1 MSEIS
6 PKKKK
11 FKRLSPEELARSTG
25 LAPAT
30 IHSLIDEYTA
40 ERQRKDK
47 PAERDH
53 QAGFSLS
60 ASTILLTA
68 LLFAALTFT
77 IYFPSLHGQF
87 VFDDAVIENEPMLH
101 ITRLPQLF
109 DLLTSRKIE
118 RAVGMMSFALNYY
131 FGGLHPFGYHLVNV
145 IIHMVNGLILFVL
158 SYRLFTLSGA
168 KERVSGY
175 AFEAAFLGSV
185 LWLVHPLQS
194 QAVAYIVQRLTSL
207 SSLFYLLS
215 LLWYVEGR
223 VRGSYRVVWFTGSV
237 LWGLLALGTK
247 QNTAT
252 LPFFIMVTELLF
264 FGRHSLSVERRKV
277 GFFILLGGVCII
289 IAGTYLGF
297 DFISRIALQY
307 QERGW
312 TVGERVLTELR
323 VVVMY
328 ISLLL
333 YPHPSRLNLDHD
345 ISVSHSLFSPFST
358 FGSFLFIAGLLSL
371 AIFLVRRN
379 RFIAYALFWFFG
391 NLVIESSVIPL
402 ELVFEHRMYL
412 PSMGIFMLVAGVG
425 VGVGSGVWRR
435 GVIGVMMVVTVL
447 CSYWTYERAFVWR
460 GPFSL
465 WMDAVQKSPHKARPH
480 NNLGN
485 AYEKKG
491 VLNKAITE
499 CKKALAIDPNYRD
512 AHNNL
517 GLAYN
522 EKGMVNE
529 AITECK
535 KALAIDPNFREAY
548 YNLGTVY
555 AHKGQTD
562 EAIAA
567 YKRAIA
573 INPNDAK
580 THYNLG
586 NAYATK
592 GQTDEAIAAYKRAIA
607 INPNYAM
614 ANNNLGSSYASKGQ
628 TEEAIAAYKRALAID
643 PNNATAH
650 YNLGTAY
657 AHKGQTEEAIA
668 EYKRAIAINPN
679 YAMANN
685 NLGSSYDSKGQT
697 EEAIAAYKR
706 AIAINPNFP
715 EVYYNLGNAY
725 AHKGETEEA
734 ITAYKRALAIDPN
747 RAKTHYN
754 LGLVY
759 NEKGMVDEAKSEYKT
774 ALANNPHLAESLIS
788 LGVAY
793 HKKGE
798 FDKAISKYKRVLAIN
813 NDYAM
818 AHNNLALSY
827 YSKGNHK
834 LAIKHCDRAMELG
847 YSVNPKL
854 LELLTPYR

>member
-412 PSMGIFMLVAGVG
+412 PSMGILMLVVGVG
-425 VGVGSGVWRR
+425 VGVVSGVWRKR
-435 GVIGVMMVVTVL
+435 VMGVMMVVIVL

-460 GPFSL
+460 EPFSL
-465 WMDAVQKSPHKARPH
+465 WMDVVQKSPHKARPH
-480 NNLGN
+480 NNLGI
-485 AYEKKG
+485 AYFDKG
-491 VLNKAITE
+491 QLEEAIAAYK
-499 CKKALAIDPNYRD
+499 CALAIDPNLVE
-512 AHNNL
+512 AHCNL
-517 GLAYN
+517 GSAYD
-522 EKGMVNE
+522 
-529 AITECK
+529 T
-535 KALAIDPNFREAY
+535 R
-548 YNLGTVY
+548 
-555 AHKGQTD
+555 GQTE

-567 YKRAIA
+567 YKRALA
-573 INPNDAK
+573 INP
-580 THYNLG
+580 H
-586 NAYATK
+586 
-592 GQTDEAIAAYKRAIA
+592 
-607 INPNYAM
+607 YAM
-614 ANNNLGSSYASKGQ
+614 AHNNLGSSYASKGQ
-628 TEEAIAAYKRALAID
+628 TEEAIAAYKRALAIA
-643 PNNATAH
+643 PNYAKAH
-650 YNLGTAY
+650 YNLGAAY
-657 AHKGQTEEAIA
+657 A
-668 EYKRAIAINPN
+668 
-679 YAMANN
+679 
-685 NLGSSYDSKGQT
+685 SKGQT
-697 EEAIAAYKR
+697 EEAISEYKKALTINLNDTDAYYNLGNAYYNKGMLDEAISEYKK
-706 AIAINPNFP
+706 AIAINPNFAKLHYNLGIAYGNKSRVDEAISEFKKVLTINP
-715 EVYYNLGNAY
+715 YHPAAHNNLGNAY
-725 AHKGETEEA
+725 YNKGMLDEA
-734 ITAYKRALAIDPN
+734 ISEYKKVLIVNPN
-747 RAKTHYN
+747 DAEVHYN
-754 LGLVY
+754 LGLIY
-759 NEKGMVDEAKSEYKT
+759 SKKGMMDEAVTEFKKT
-774 ALANNPHLAESLIS
+774 L
-788 LGVAY
+788 
-793 HKKGE
+793 K
-798 FDKAISKYKRVLAIN
+798 
-813 NDYAM
+813 
-818 AHNNLALSY
+818 
-827 YSKGNHK
+827 
-834 LAIKHCDRAMELG
+834 
-847 YSVNPKL
+847 
-854 LELLTPYR
+854 

>member
-1 MSEIS
+1 MKIS
-6 PKKKK
+6 HKKRKC
-11 FKRLSPEELARSTG
+11 T
-25 LAPAT
+25 T
-30 IHSLIDEYTA
+30 
-40 ERQRKDK
+40 ERQSKAQ

-53 QAGFSLS
+53 QTGLSLS
-60 ASTILLTA
+60 ASAIFLTA

-87 VFDDAVIENEPMLH
+87 IFDDEVIKNEPMLH
-101 ITRLPQLF
+101 ITRLSQLF
-109 DLLTSRKIE
+109 DLLTSWQVGRRI
-118 RAVGMMSFALNYY
+118 GMMSFALNYY
-131 FGGLHPFGYHLVNV
+131 FGGFHPFGYHLVNV
-145 IIHMVNGLILFVL
+145 IIHILNGLILFVL
-158 SYRLFTLSGA
+158 SYRLFTLPSAG
-168 KERVSGY
+168 ERVRGY
-175 AFEAAFLGSV
+175 AFEIAFVGSV

-194 QAVAYIVQRLTSL
+194 QAVAYIVQRLTSV

-215 LLWYVEGR
+215 LLCYVEGR

-237 LWGLLALGTK
+237 VWGLLALGTK
-247 QNTAT
+247 QNAAT
-252 LPFFIMVTELLF
+252 LPFFIIVTELLF
-264 FGRHSLSVERRKV
+264 LGRHSLSVEKRKL
-277 GFFILLGGVCII
+277 GFFMLLGGVFII
-289 IAGTYLGF
+289 IAWVYLGPS
-297 DFISRIALQY
+297 FIDRMAQSYRW
-307 QERGW
+307 RGW
-312 TVGERVLTELR
+312 TPYERVLTELR
-323 VVVMY
+323 VVIFY
-328 ISLLL
+328 LSLLL

-345 ISVSHSLFSPFST
+345 FSVSHSLFSPFST

-379 RFIAYALFWFFG
+379 RFIAYALFWFLG

-614 ANNNLGSSYASKGQ
+614 ANNNLGSSY
-628 TEEAIAAYKRALAID
+628 
-643 PNNATAH
+643 
-650 YNLGTAY
+650 
-657 AHKGQTEEAIA
+657 
-668 EYKRAIAINPN
+668 
-679 YAMANN
+679 
-685 NLGSSYDSKGQT
+685 DSKGQT